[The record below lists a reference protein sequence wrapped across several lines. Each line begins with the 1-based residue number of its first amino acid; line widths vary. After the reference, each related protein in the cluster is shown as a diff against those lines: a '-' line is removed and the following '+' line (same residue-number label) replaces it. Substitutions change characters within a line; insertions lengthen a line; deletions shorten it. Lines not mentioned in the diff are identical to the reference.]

1 MATRVVNKINTEVL
15 KTRIRLESNAMVLI
29 PVNSAVLTSSGLN
42 IDYGH
47 MQSEFGKKSIFWL
60 KYDFD

>member
-47 MQSEFGKKSIFWL
+47 MQSEFGKK
-60 KYDFD
+60 